1 MPKVIYCI
9 HVLSHLL
16 AKKGLAPHIKDL
28 QGRLQFTE
36 EVLGNAA
43 KDLDDSG
50 VAMPEFGNIKKELDK
65 ELKIE
70 ETDEER
76 KAREERERLESLS
89 KQFEMNP
96 DGLIKIQ
103 AMCRGRI
110 HRQAYLDQLRKYK
123 DHEDAF
129 TKLQAAYKG
138 KKAREEYLK
147 LKKFYQSKVKQIVK
161 IQSWW
166 RGVQCR
172 NNYRALKLSKF
183 VNVAVIQEYLALFE
197 SSDEELDED
206 RIVEE
211 LRAKVIQKIRD
222 NLSLEANL
230 NILDEKVALLIK
242 NRISLEEV
250 AKFKSKDMRAALAKS
265 AAQSQAEQAVL
276 TFRGR
281 DKATND
287 KRKKYEALFYLL
299 QTQPVYL
306 AGLMFTLTRT
316 SGGAATKF
324 LEQVILTLYGYAQNT
339 REEYLFL
346 RLIENS
352 INMEVTVTKQSDEV
366 VKENPVFV
374 KLVLQYI
381 RGAKERDYLRGLFR
395 PLLDLVLKNSELEL
409 ELDPIAIYKGIIRQE
424 EISTG
429 KSSLPHD
436 ITAEAAAKNPQVK
449 EIQLKNF
456 ALITNITDT
465 FLSSIIKSA
474 DKMPFG
480 IRFIAMRMRQI
491 MQEKYPGPEHEK
503 NINLWVGNMLYYRY
517 LNPVIV
523 APEAFDVIET
533 SISPIQ
539 RKNLAE
545 IARLLQQVSVYDPK
559 KADAAVNEK
568 GSYADQAAQY
578 FKSASV
584 KFAQFLKEASNTVTC
599 EEYFDMTEFVDSGRV
614 EKHTVYITPDEI
626 VQLHNCLHENLIQ
639 LPVIPN
645 DPLGTIMREL
655 GEPPKNGTAAKG
667 PGSEIVLHLSDR
679 FAGAVDNAEVELRK
693 LQKETKRIILTIL
706 RFATGKTLLDIL
718 ETPCTNAQEKAF
730 AAYVAQQE
738 TNRKLVS
745 ESQTLGKKASLE
757 MLKASS
763 MEMLHEESRQSK
775 GTLEDLNVASA
786 PLATPAYKTPDGK
799 NMNFAQLKVKA
810 LENMAKLEK
819 HDKVSK
825 ADNYQSMLDA
835 IVQDMLNKQRRR
847 QQRRTEIQRFRTT
860 MANLTEKSVFLK
872 ESLQSYNNYID
883 GCMAQLNKK
892 GGYFNLMLG
901 NKRNQCYSV
910 SSISTCKRSRRAA
923 RKPNLDRL
931 NILLA
936 LCMKREYLFL
946 LTTAQ

>member
-1 MPKVIYCI
+1 M
-9 HVLSHLL
+9 
-16 AKKGLAPHIKDL
+16 
-28 QGRLQFTE
+28 
-36 EVLGNAA
+36 
-43 KDLDDSG
+43 
-50 VAMPEFGNIKKELDK
+50 
-65 ELKIE
+65 
-70 ETDEER
+70 
-76 KAREERERLESLS
+76 
-89 KQFEMNP
+89 
-96 DGLIKIQ
+96 
-103 AMCRGRI
+103 
-110 HRQAYLDQLRKYK
+110 
-123 DHEDAF
+123 
-129 TKLQAAYKG
+129 
-138 KKAREEYLK
+138 
-147 LKKFYQSKVKQIVK
+147 
-161 IQSWW
+161 
-166 RGVQCR
+166 
-172 NNYRALKLSKF
+172 
-183 VNVAVIQEYLALFE
+183 FE

-206 RIVEE
+206 RIVED

-222 NLSLEANL
+222 NLGLEANL

-265 AAQSQAEQAVL
+265 EVQNQADQAVL

-281 DKATND
+281 DKATNER
-287 KRKKYEALFYLL
+287 KKKYEALFYLL
-299 QTQPVYL
+299 QTQTSYL

-316 SGGAATKF
+316 SGGSTTKF
-324 LEQVILTLYGYAQNT
+324 LEQVILTLYGYAQNA

-395 PLLDLVLKNSELEL
+395 PLLDLVLKNNELEL
-409 ELDPIAIYKGIIRQE
+409 EFDPLAIYKGIIRQE

-429 KSSLPHD
+429 KSTLPHD
-436 ITAEAAAKNPQVK
+436 VTAEVAAKNPAVK

-456 ALITNITDT
+456 SFISSITDT
-465 FLSSIIKSA
+465 FLSSITKSA

-545 IARLLQQVSVYDPK
+545 VARLLQQVSVYDPK
-559 KADAAVNEK
+559 KVETTIPEK
-568 GSYADQAAQY
+568 GSYAAQLSQY

-584 KFAQFLKEASNTVTC
+584 KFGQFLKEASNTVTC
-599 EEYFDMTEFVDSGRV
+599 EEFFDMTEFVDSGRV

-718 ETPCTNAQEKAF
+718 ETPSTNVQEKAF
-730 AAYVAQQE
+730 LTYVNQQDDAR
-738 TNRKLVS
+738 TKMVS
-745 ESQTLGKKASLE
+745 ESQTLNKKASSIE

-763 MEMLHEESRQSK
+763 MEMLNEDSRQSRA
-775 GTLEDLNVASA
+775 TLDIPLNTTVA
-786 PLATPAYKTPDGK
+786 PPTYKTADGK
-799 NMNFAQLKVKA
+799 NMNLAQLKVKA

-819 HDKVSK
+819 HDKVSR
-825 ADNYQSMLDA
+825 ADNYQSMLDQ

-872 ESLQSYNNYID
+872 ESLESYNNYID

-892 GGYFNLMLG
+892 GG
-901 NKRNQCYSV
+901 
-910 SSISTCKRSRRAA
+910 
-923 RKPNLDRL
+923 
-931 NILLA
+931 
-936 LCMKREYLFL
+936 
-946 LTTAQ
+946 